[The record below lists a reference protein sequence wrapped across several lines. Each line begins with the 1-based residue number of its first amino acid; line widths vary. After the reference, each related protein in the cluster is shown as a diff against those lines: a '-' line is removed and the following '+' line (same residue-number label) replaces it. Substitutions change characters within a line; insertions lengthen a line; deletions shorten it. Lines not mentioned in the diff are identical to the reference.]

1 MWFNHSVFYQIYPL
15 GAVGA
20 PFKND
25 GILEHRILK
34 IKEWIPSLKK
44 LEIDC
49 ILFNPI
55 FQSYSHGYDT
65 CDFHLIDCRLGTKED
80 MQDVIN
86 TLHKEEIKVC
96 FDGVFN
102 HVGRDFFAFKDVLTH
117 RENSSYK
124 DWFYIDF
131 NGNNSYNDGLWYQDW
146 EGNNNLVK
154 LNLQNQGLVSYLFDV
169 IDEWMDDYQIDG
181 IRFDV
186 AYLLDHQF
194 LKTVHSHCKNKR
206 ADFFLLGETLHGDY
220 NVWMNDEMLDACT
233 NYECYKGLYSSFNS
247 KNFFEILYSFNRQ
260 FGQDPWC
267 LYTGK
272 MLFNFVDNHDVVR
285 IASQLDKKEYLPL
298 IYTMLFT
305 MPGIPCIYY
314 GSEWGIEGEKNWN
327 DTDLRPAIDSM
338 QWNELTEHIHHLI
351 EIKHKEKS
359 FHNANYQQIA
369 LTNTACIYQ
378 RNDCLVCINLDD
390 KPCTFQ
396 INRDQI
402 MIDLLSQKSI
412 EVNHSITLDAYTSYI
427 LKEKAS

>member
-34 IKEWIPSLKK
+34 MKEWIPSLKK

-49 ILFNPI
+49 ILLNPV
-55 FQSYSHGYDT
+55 FMSYSHGYDT
-65 CDFHLIDCRLGTKED
+65 CDFHIIDNRLGTKED
-80 MQDVIN
+80 MKEVISS
-86 TLHKEEIKVC
+86 LHKEGIKVC

-102 HVGRDFFAFKDVLTH
+102 HVGRDFFAFKDVLSN
-117 RENSSYK
+117 REASIYK
-124 DWFYIDF
+124 DWFFIDF

-146 EGNNNLVK
+146 EGNENLVK
-154 LNLQNQGLVSYLFDV
+154 LNLQNQDLLHYLLDV
-169 IDEWMDDYQIDG
+169 IDEWMDVYQIDG

-194 LKTVHSHCKNKR
+194 LKIVHTHCKTKR

-260 FGQDPWC
+260 FGKDPWC

-285 IASQLDKKEYLPL
+285 IASQLEKKEYLAL

-305 MPGIPCIYY
+305 MPGIPCLYY
-314 GSEWGIEGEKNWN
+314 GSEWGIKGQKNWN
-327 DTDLRPAIDSM
+327 DTELRPAIESFE
-338 QWNELTEHIHHLI
+338 WNELTDHIHQLI
-351 EIKHKEKS
+351 QIKHKESS

-369 LTNTACIYQ
+369 LSNTACIYQ

-390 KPCTFQ
+390 QPCTFQ
-396 INRDQI
+396 VDYNRT
-402 MIDLLSQKSI
+402 MYDLLSQRTI
-412 EVNHSITLDAYTSYI
+412 DVFHSITLEPYTSYI
-427 LKEKAS
+427 LK